1 MLLTVALLVT
11 IPAVAGDGSKK
22 TEALT
27 VAEAKAKNNDG
38 NIYWVK
44 GYMVGVC
51 TSGSYSSATI
61 GSTESESNFLIADT
75 PTPSGAEECMPV
87 ALPSKSAV
95 RTDINLKAHPEYIG
109 KEIAVYGKL
118 VAYFNVNGIKETSTY
133 AFMDE
138 VSNILYDNEL
148 LGDKGGFEEYYMHYG
163 EGLTYAWYNQKNYGW
178 TASAFKN
185 NACVPCE
192 SWLVSPAFDLSDAT
206 DPVFSFSQAVN
217 KLGEGHSVSDHCS
230 VWVSTNFTD
239 SVGTATWTE
248 VTIPTWP
255 AGTSWDFFKTG
266 DISLKQWAGQ
276 VIRIGFK
283 YVTDAQSAPSWE
295 IKNFFVQKASSEPV
309 VVTTSPIGDLV
320 KAGKSGDAQ
329 VEGTVVATNAQSF
342 LVADETGTILVFLKA
357 LPTVTVGDKVT
368 VKGETTK
375 YNNALQFLSSA
386 TITVTGHEDYTPATP
401 ETLDAEGMKALLG
414 TAVVKYIQ
422 YSGTLSIDQEGGYV
436 NVVIPGTE
444 DVDGSI
450 VYPHDGFV
458 DDALNG
464 YTVTVTGYYIYTT
477 GSKHVATMATSI
489 VAGSEPD
496 HVNTALA
503 EKNAEWY
510 DLTGKRVAAPTV
522 GGLYIRKAGSQVTK
536 MLVK

>member
-1 MLLTVALLVT
+1 MLLTAALLVT

-75 PTPSGAEECMPV
+75 PTPSKAEECMPV

-178 TASAFKN
+178 TASAFKS

-342 LVADETGTILVFLKA
+342 LVADETGAILVFLKA

-450 VYPHDGFV
+450 VYPHEGFV
-458 DDALNG
+458 GDALNG